1 MTSRENRHES
11 KIAND
16 FATYATGHPRPAGGA
31 RGRRALGAGG
41 VGDEVSY
48 SIGHTLVTPLPDGRV
63 SYTPCRRCGDPC
75 RGHSVMG
82 RIEAQEVP
90 AGARCRTCGG
100 AFAVA
105 QCDACRADGAA
116 MADPVTIARRHL
128 ATLAELANR
137 AVANPPHHA
146 EEVEALE
153 AAARALGESVADED
167 EP

>member
-1 MTSRENRHES
+1 MGYS
-11 KIAND
+11 
-16 FATYATGHPRPAGGA
+16 
-31 RGRRALGAGG
+31 G
-41 VGDEVSY
+41 VCAVSY

-63 SYTPCRRCGDPC
+63 SYTPCRHCGDEC
-75 RGHSVMG
+75 RGHSMAG
-82 RIEAQEVP
+82 RMEVP
-90 AGARCRTCGG
+90 DPAPTHCRTCG
-100 AFAVA
+100 AICAPA
-105 QCDACRADGAA
+105 QCDACRADGVAL
-116 MADPVTIARRHL
+116 ADPVTISRRHL